1 MATVLGV
8 IGCGTLL
15 YFLLL
20 GLNSHFNKKKDGDKV
35 SS

>member
-20 GLNSHFNKKKDGDKV
+20 GLKSHFNKKNAEKDGN
-35 SS
+35 